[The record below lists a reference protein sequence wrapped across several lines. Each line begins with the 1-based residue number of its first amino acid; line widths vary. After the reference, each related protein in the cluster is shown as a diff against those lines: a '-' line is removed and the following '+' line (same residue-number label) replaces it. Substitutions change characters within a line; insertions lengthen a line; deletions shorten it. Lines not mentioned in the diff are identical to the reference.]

1 MSMVITVYN
10 VGACS
15 TDILRYTTFP
25 ITEVSEQVAM
35 LLPKYLSVICLHECL
50 VEFKSISVSSSHKF
64 ALALGNI
71 YPAYPV
77 LCIFICKLSI
87 AVCVLIEVVTSLLE
101 LIEFIE

>member
-1 MSMVITVYN
+1 MVVIIDD
-10 VGACS
+10 VGSCS
-15 TDILRYTTFP
+15 TILFRHTALP
-25 ITEVSEQVAM
+25 VTEVGKQVA
-35 LLPKYLSVICLHECL
+35 LPLPKYLCIICLHECL
-50 VEFKSISVSSSHKF
+50 MKFKSISVSSSHKF

-71 YPAYPV
+71 YPAYLV